1 MYIGVVGHVV
11 ALGKGG
17 TRDGRRS
24 GAARESEERTA
35 ADQRPV
41 ARLRGA
47 RTAMTDNATMRFIPF
62 LLILPDLSTAAD
74 RKTSKSG
81 PRDGTKIQ
89 PVAASRIAESVVQTS
104 YPLRL
109 AKLMRRPLGALA
121 RSMNYRDAEKT

>member
-74 RKTSKSG
+74 RSEEHTSELQS
-81 PRDGTKIQ
+81 
-89 PVAASRIAESVVQTS
+89 
-104 YPLRL
+104 
-109 AKLMRRPLGALA
+109 LMRISYAVFCLKKKNIDTESYIIRQ
-121 RSMNYRDAEKT
+121 

>member
-47 RTAMTDNATMRFIPF
+47 RTAMTENATMRFIPF
-62 LLILPDLSTAAD
+62 LMILPDLSTAED

-81 PRDGTKIQ
+81 QRDGSKIQ
-89 PVAASRIAESVVQTS
+89 SVAALRIAESVVRAS
-104 YPLRL
+104 YSLRV
-109 AKLMRRPLGALA
+109 AKPMCRPL
-121 RSMNYRDAEKT
+121 